1 MPMLFWLPLIF
12 MSAVVE
18 LSTPIQV
25 RPPIAAPNAG
35 RRLIFKCTGTRTA
48 RPS

>member
-18 LSTPIQV
+18 LTTPTHVRTPI
-25 RPPIAAPNAG
+25 APRQTSAVD
-35 RRLIFKCTGTRTA
+35 
-48 RPS
+48 